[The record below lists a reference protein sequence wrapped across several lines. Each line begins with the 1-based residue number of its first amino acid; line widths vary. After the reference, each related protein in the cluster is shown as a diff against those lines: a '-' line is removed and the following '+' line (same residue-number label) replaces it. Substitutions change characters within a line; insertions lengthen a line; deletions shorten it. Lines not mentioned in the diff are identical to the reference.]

1 MEQRRLRLGDN
12 IDDYCPRERRLTT
25 HAVVAMV
32 GDAVK
37 QTRCTTCDTE
47 HVYKG
52 AKVPQRRKP
61 KEEPGVLVPAEA
73 RPARALPA
81 SAPPAPP
88 MSVAAPLDAVP
99 VERPEDLPGVA
110 AEPRAP
116 DDEGPVHRRLIRA
129 VLPRVDGHVP
139 VRQMPE
145 FTMRQPGVRH
155 PDLLNGNGRRG
166 QDNGSRPVAATPF
179 RGGHG
184 RPFSRPGKGGRPG
197 GSPHGSPHG
206 HGPRRGRHASGG
218 KKRSR

>member
-1 MEQRRLRLGDN
+1 MEQRRLRVGDN

-25 HAVVAMV
+25 HTVVAMV

-37 QTRCTTCDTE
+37 QTRCTTCDAE
-47 HVYKG
+47 HVFKD
-52 AKVPQRRKP
+52 AKVPPRRKP
-61 KEEPGVLVPAEA
+61 KEAPGVLVSPEA
-73 RPARALPA
+73 RVPGTLTQPPTA
-81 SAPPAPP
+81 APVLAE
-88 MSVAAPLDAVP
+88 APLDASP
-99 VERPEDLPGVA
+99 VQSPGEQPAVA
-110 AEPRAP
+110 AAPKTP

-129 VLPRVDGHVP
+129 VLPRVEGHVP

-155 PDLLNGNGRRG
+155 PDLVNGNGRRG
-166 QDNGSRPVAATPF
+166 REDGNRASTAPPF

-184 RPFSRPGKGGRPG
+184 RSFSRPAKGGRPG

-206 HGPRRGRHASGG
+206 HGPRRGRHSGGG